1 VPLPVQGSP
10 VPLLK
15 FQMAPTLKLLMSSG
29 SKKEESSCICPS
41 EAKASHSQKI
51 WVEVSSSAPHLLH
64 KGLLADPIRVMSSKE
79 VGNDPG
85 LCLVNGH

>member
-10 VPLLK
+10 VHLLK

-29 SKKEESSCICPS
+29 SKKEESRCICPS

-51 WVEVSSSAPHLLH
+51 WVEVSSSAPHPLH
-64 KGLLADPIRVMSSKE
+64 TGLLVNPIHVMSSKE

-85 LCLVNGH
+85 LCLVNGR